1 MVSCPVITL
10 LTDFGLEDPYVGVL
24 HGVLLQRLPT
34 ARVVDL
40 THGVPPGDVRVAGF
54 YWARSVEWFPHGT
67 VHVAVVDPGVGT
79 ARGVVAAEIG
89 GHRFIAPDNGLI
101 GEVWA
106 GASLGE
112 RRAVLVDV
120 GAPALGLSLRSR
132 TFHGRDVFAP
142 LGAWLASGASISEL
156 GAPLAEPQPAPP
168 SGVTREEDPAG
179 SIKFL
184 AEIIRV
190 DRFGNAITALSP
202 QRWCPEVLEHPERF
216 VVEVSGRRLPLV
228 RTYADVTPGAACGL
242 ISSFD
247 TLEIAAR
254 DARAVDVL
262 PGLGVGSVVRL
273 FLANS

>member
-1 MVSCPVITL
+1 MSAQVITL
-10 LTDFGLEDPYVGVL
+10 LTDFGLEDPYVGLL
-24 HGVLLQRLPT
+24 HGVLAQRCGA

-40 THGVPPGDVRVAGF
+40 SHGVPPGDVRVAAF
-54 YWARSVEWFPHGT
+54 YWARSVEWFPRGT
-67 VHVAVVDPGVGT
+67 VHVAVVDPGVGA
-79 ARGVVAAEIG
+79 ARGVVAAEVG
-89 GHRFIAPDNGLI
+89 EHRFIAPDNGLI

-106 GASLGE
+106 GASPGD

-120 GAPALGLSLRSR
+120 GAPALGLTLRSR
-132 TFHGRDVFAP
+132 TFQGRDVFAP
-142 LGAWLASGASISEL
+142 LGAWLARGAPLSEL
-156 GAPLAEPQPAPP
+156 GAALAEPQPAPP
-168 SGVTREEDPAG
+168 SGVTREDGPGG
-179 SIKFL
+179 SVKFR

-202 QRWCPEVLEHPERF
+202 QRWCPEALERPERF
-216 VVEVSGRRLPLV
+216 VVEVLGHRVPLV

-242 ISSFD
+242 INSFE

-273 FLANS
+273 FEANS